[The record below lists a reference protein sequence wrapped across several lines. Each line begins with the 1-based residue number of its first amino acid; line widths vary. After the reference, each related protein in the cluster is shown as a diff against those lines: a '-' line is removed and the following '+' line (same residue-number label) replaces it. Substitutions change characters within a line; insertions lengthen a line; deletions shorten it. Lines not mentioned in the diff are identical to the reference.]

1 MIIADTG
8 FFLALFN
15 VNDNYHVRAIKTLNR
30 LQELLIPSLKIQNST
45 KEEFWALEDVSF
57 EIVRKPSWR
66 ITMKSTIVVE
76 VTQEEDGGFIA
87 EGLTEN
93 IFTQADTWAELKE
106 NVIEAVKGYYFDQP
120 LVPNIKLHLV
130 KDELLVVK

>member
-1 MIIADTG
+1 LAG
-8 FFLALFN
+8 FCGGG
-15 VNDNYHVRAIKTLNR
+15 
-30 LQELLIPSLKIQNST
+30 PSNL
-45 KEEFWALEDVSF
+45 WH
-57 EIVRKPSWR
+57 IVGKANWR
-66 ITMKSTIVVE
+66 MTMQSTIIVE

-120 LVPNIKLHLV
+120 LVPNVKLHLV